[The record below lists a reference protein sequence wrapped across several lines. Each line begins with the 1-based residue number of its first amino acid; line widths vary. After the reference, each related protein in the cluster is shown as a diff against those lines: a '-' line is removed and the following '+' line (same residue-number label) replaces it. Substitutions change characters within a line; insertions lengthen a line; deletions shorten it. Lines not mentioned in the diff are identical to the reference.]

1 MQEEMNEKTVSL
13 IIRGTKITAVV
24 LKDAMKMFLRHTSN
38 RVSNSRDGKGTSG
51 IQKQALQ
58 PGTGD
63 RTGKTSLRKMMKD
76 GSELSNIEITDEN
89 IKSFEK
95 IARKYSIQFSLMK
108 DKSRD
113 PPRYLVFF
121 KARDVDVMQAAFR
134 EYTGTTLNR
143 KARPSIRKKLQNV
156 IAQQRKAKHRER
168 ERTHEKAQKTAEC
181 HCTAAQGKTQGARE
195 NPRESARAVL
205 INEGRHAARAIVNCM
220 DVTNLTKLREVFQAG
235 AGQLMQE

>member
-51 IQKQALQ
+51 NQKQASQ
-58 PGTGD
+58 TGTGD
-63 RTGKTSLRKMMKD
+63 QTGKTSLRKMMKE

-121 KARDVDVMQAAFR
+121 KARDVDVMKAAFR

-156 IAQQRKAKHRER
+156 IAQQRKAKHREC
-168 ERTHEKAQKTAEC
+168 ERTHEKAHE
-181 HCTAAQGKTQGARE
+181 
-195 NPRESARAVL
+195 PSL
-205 INEGRHAARAIVNCM
+205 
-220 DVTNLTKLREVFQAG
+220 
-235 AGQLMQE
+235 